1 MECRRSGLSD
11 QQWCMNHDIKPGTFY
26 NWVKRLRQK
35 GCQDIPAA
43 TGRST
48 GTVSQEVVKIE
59 RSQQVVSQM
68 ADIPFG
74 QVPVPMELLIGNA
87 KLIIPNGTDPM
98 LLTQTIKVLSEFTC

>member
-1 MECRRSGLSD
+1 
-11 QQWCMNHDIKPGTFY
+11 
-26 NWVKRLRQK
+26 
-35 GCQDIPAA
+35 
-43 TGRST
+43 
-48 GTVSQEVVKIE
+48 
-59 RSQQVVSQM
+59 M